1 MGLFDNTLASG
12 LGAVNNAIS
21 FNGGG
26 QQSDS
31 QWRPV
36 GDMQH
41 NWQTAFPG
49 QGGAPPPP
57 PMDPNAAALT
67 AKRTQEAKDY
77 RANLPGTIQDASTS
91 LQNQSRRALAGD
103 MAQNNMSANRRGL
116 LGSGL
121 NQSANAQASG
131 KEAVNYA
138 NANQQMTNKLQDSAD
153 QMDANAINNGY
164 QYWQSAKAIQDSAYN
179 AALSNM
185 MAQRSAFMGVL
196 NAGGN
201 VGASSASTGKS
212 MGAAA
217 AGG

>member
-1 MGLFDNTLASG
+1 MAF
-12 LGAVNNAIS
+12 LGVDLS
-21 FNGGG
+21 GGG
-26 QQSDS
+26 QQSNDS
-31 QWRPV
+31 SWNIV

-57 PMDPNAAALT
+57 AMDPNAAALT

-103 MAQNNMSANRRGL
+103 MAQNNMNSNRRGL

-121 NQSANAQASG
+121 NQAQNAQSSG

-185 MAQRSAFMGVL
+185 MAQRSGFMSAL

-201 VGASSASTGKS
+201 VGASSAGMMKS
-212 MGAAA
+212 SAGAAA
-217 AGG
+217 